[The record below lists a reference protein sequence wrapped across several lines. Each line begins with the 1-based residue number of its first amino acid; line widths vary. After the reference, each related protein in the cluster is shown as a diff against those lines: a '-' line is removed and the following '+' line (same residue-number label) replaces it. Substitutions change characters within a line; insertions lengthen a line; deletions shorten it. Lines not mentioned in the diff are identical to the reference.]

1 MEEGLRK
8 CHLAEA
14 EHLKVEHRSEMEE
27 LRTHQQEQVGERHH
41 GSHSFSGFG
50 VKSEQERRHFPWLWS
65 CQVEEMTVH
74 HRAAVQELR
83 DMHNITMATLH
94 EEHART
100 MRGII
105 SVVSERNAAT
115 SVVIMMMILHEVV
128 LPCLDLRKA
137 HEQQKL
143 LLEEDFEKLRLSLQV

>member
-1 MEEGLRK
+1 M
-8 CHLAEA
+8 
-14 EHLKVEHRSEMEE
+14 
-27 LRTHQQEQVGERHH
+27 
-41 GSHSFSGFG
+41 
-50 VKSEQERRHFPWLWS
+50 KSEEKRQHFLWLWT

-100 MRGII
+100 MRGMIR
-105 SVVSERNAAT
+105 VLECNAAT
-115 SVVIMMMILHEVV
+115 RVVIMILILLVV
-128 LPCLDLRKA
+128 ICLDLRKA

>member
-1 MEEGLRK
+1 
-8 CHLAEA
+8 
-14 EHLKVEHRSEMEE
+14 
-27 LRTHQQEQVGERHH
+27 
-41 GSHSFSGFG
+41 
-50 VKSEQERRHFPWLWS
+50 
-65 CQVEEMTVH
+65 MTVH

-100 MRGII
+100 MRGMV
-105 SVVSERNAAT
+105 SVVLYCNAAT
-115 SVVIMMMILHEVV
+115 SVLIRIVVPHEVV
-128 LPCLDLRKA
+128 VACLDLRKA